1 MRPAH
6 NIRES
11 FEGRRTCQA
20 GEEARRAGLSCRR
33 SEGAWSACSSLASP
47 FRLVGAVQYSW
58 GSSWEPLKK
67 KKKSFLALINYNNP
81 LLRRSGKEERES
93 PIPPSAFQQL
103 APTPHPRFPP
113 FSPPPSPSPRP
124 LQGLRPEPRQEE
136 GGQGLTQVGP
146 SWQHFGQRGTWG
158 SARQH
163 PLNKG
168 ARFPQGSGDSTGLAR
183 ALLLP

>member
-1 MRPAH
+1 MR
-6 NIRES
+6 
-11 FEGRRTCQA
+11 
-20 GEEARRAGLSCRR
+20 GLSAPRLLLPSGWLGRC
-33 SEGAWSACSSLASP
+33 STAGGAL
-47 FRLVGAVQYSW
+47 
-58 GSSWEPLKK
+58 GSRLKK